1 MPAPRVRTSY
11 KVTVIGAPHESAL
24 RDAYHYFLRLT
35 WPRALGVL
43 VAAYLALNTV
53 FALAYL
59 LVGGVTHMQAGS
71 FLDAYAFSVQTLGTI
86 GYGTMSPE
94 TRAAQALVT
103 LESVSALLF
112 TALSTGLLFAKF
124 SQPVGRVAFATYA
137 TVAPMD
143 GVPTLMVRVGNERG
157 NAIVDAQVRLVAM
170 RTVKTRE
177 GVTFYRMEDLA
188 PRRDRTPAMNR
199 SWTVMHTLDE
209 RSPLHGAT
217 PASLASDETELMVS
231 LVGVDDTSYQPVHAR
246 AIYENQQILFG
257 ARHADVLSETADGNV
272 VLDVGRFDEVVGTA
286 ATADFPYAWTPPAA
300 GSPRGT
306 SPNQP

>member
-1 MPAPRVRTSY
+1 MPARSFRSSY
-11 KVTVIGAPHESAL
+11 KVTVIGAPRESAL

-35 WPRALGVL
+35 WPRALALL

-59 LVGGVTHMQAGS
+59 LVGGVSHMKPGS
-71 FLDAYAFSVQTLGTI
+71 FFDAYAFSVQTLGTI

-103 LESVSALLF
+103 LESVTALLF
-112 TALSTGLLFAKF
+112 TALATGLLFAKF

-137 TVAPMD
+137 TIAPMD

-157 NAIVDAQVRLVAM
+157 NAIVDAQVRLVLM

-199 SWTVMHTLDE
+199 SWTVMHALDE

-217 PASLASDETELMVS
+217 PASLARDEAELMVS

-246 AIYENQQILFG
+246 AIYESHQILFG
-257 ARHADVLSETADGNV
+257 ARHADVLSETTDGDV
-272 VLDVGRFDEVVGTA
+272 VLDVRRFDEVVGTA
-286 ATADFPYAWTPPAA
+286 ATEEFPYAWTPATK
-300 GSPRGT
+300 GEGEGLS
-306 SPNQP
+306 

>member
-1 MPAPRVRTSY
+1 MRP
-11 KVTVIGAPHESAL
+11 
-24 RDAYHYFLRLT
+24 
-35 WPRALGVL
+35 
-43 VAAYLALNTV
+43 
-53 FALAYL
+53 
-59 LVGGVTHMQAGS
+59 GS

-137 TVAPMD
+137 TIAPMD
-143 GVPTLMVRVGNERG
+143 GVPTLMIRVGNERA
-157 NAIVDAQVRLVAM
+157 NAIVDAQVRLVVM

-199 SWTVMHTLDE
+199 SWTVMHALDE

-217 PASLASDETELMVS
+217 PESLARDETELMVS

-246 AIYENQQILFG
+246 AIYENHQILFG
-257 ARHADVLSETADGNV
+257 ARHADVLSETPDGNV
-272 VLDVGRFDEVVGTA
+272 VLDVRRFDEVVGTA
-286 ATADFPYAWTPPAA
+286 ATDDFPYAWTPAAA

-306 SPNQP
+306 PPTQA

>member
-1 MPAPRVRTSY
+1 MSAPRVRTSY

-35 WPRALGVL
+35 WPRALGLL
-43 VAAYLALNTV
+43 VAAYLALNAV
-53 FALAYL
+53 FAVGYM
-59 LVGGVTHMQAGS
+59 LVGGVAHADPRS
-71 FLDAYAFSVQTLGTI
+71 FFDGYSFSVQTLGTI
-86 GYGTMSPE
+86 GYGAMYPE
-94 TRAAQALVT
+94 TRAAQALVM
-103 LESVSALLF
+103 LESVAALLF
-112 TALSTGLLFAKF
+112 TALSTGMLFAKF

-177 GVTFYRMEDLA
+177 GVTFYRMEDLT

-199 SWTVMHTLDE
+199 SWTVMHALDE

-217 PASLASDETELMVS
+217 PESLARDETELMVS

-246 AIYENQQILFG
+246 AIYESHQVLFG
-257 ARHADVLSETADGNV
+257 ARHADVLSETPEGDV
-272 VLDVGRFDEVVGTA
+272 VLDVRRFDELVGTA
-286 ATADFPYAWTPPAA
+286 ATEDFPYAWTPSAA